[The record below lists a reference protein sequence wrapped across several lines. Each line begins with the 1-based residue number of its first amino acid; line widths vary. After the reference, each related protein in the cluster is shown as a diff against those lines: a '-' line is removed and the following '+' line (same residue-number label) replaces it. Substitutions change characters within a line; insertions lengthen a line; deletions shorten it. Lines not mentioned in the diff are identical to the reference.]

1 MFDFQ
6 ATIDTADNYSKSGD
20 FALATFHYWLI
31 NFAYEDEE
39 FPYSYTEEIGA
50 RGRKGFLKNVKKH
63 KNEILNS
70 QSYLKYKTELSV
82 FDSYKKYFV
91 NFERVVNSFINPK
104 KKNCSDDGDMY
115 IGFPF

>member
-6 ATIDTADNYSKSGD
+6 ATLESADNYAKNGNY
-20 FALATFHYWLI
+20 ALAAFHYWLI

-50 RGRKGFLKNVKKH
+50 KGRKGFLKYVKKY

-70 QSYLKYKTELSV
+70 KSYMDYKTELKV
-82 FDSYKKYFV
+82 FHSYQNYFG
-91 NFERVVNSFINPK
+91 NFERVVNSFIKPK
-104 KKNCSDDGDMY
+104 KKDNSDGEPY
-115 IGFPF
+115 TIYF

>member
-6 ATIDTADNYSKSGD
+6 ATIDTADNFSKSGD

-39 FPYSYTEEIGA
+39 FPYLYTNEIGA
-50 RGRKGFLKNVKKH
+50 RGRKGFLKYVKKY
-63 KNEILNS
+63 KSEILTS
-70 QSYLKYKTELSV
+70 QSYINFKTELSV
-82 FDSYKKYFV
+82 FNSYQNYFA

-104 KKNCSDDGDMY
+104 KKQHSDDGDMY